1 MKLTLPA
8 FLALALALASCRETG
23 KPYPLDTCI
32 VSGEKLG
39 SMGAPYVF
47 VKDGQ
52 QVKFCCDGC
61 LEDFNKEPDKYLKE
75 MVAKAA
81 VKPSSP

>member
-1 MKLTLPA
+1 MKLHLPLLLFATLSLSA
-8 FLALALALASCRETG
+8 CGEAG

-39 SMGAPYVF
+39 SMGKPHVI

-52 QVKFCCDGC
+52 QVKFCCAGC
-61 LEDFNKEPDKYLKE
+61 EDDFNKEPDKFLKE
-75 MVAKAA
+75 IAAKVAK
-81 VKPSSP
+81 